1 MCLRDNF
8 TMDWHPIQGE
18 YWGRGGGGREGG
30 AVVILLVASCYG
42 NRDTLRLK
50 APLYSSGDVTN
61 SNCFLATVSF
71 PLQS

>member
-1 MCLRDNF
+1 M
-8 TMDWHPIQGE
+8 G
-18 YWGRGGGGREGG
+18 GRGGG

-50 APLYSSGDVTN
+50 VPLYSSRDVTN
-61 SNCFLATVSF
+61 SNCFLAIVSF

>member
-1 MCLRDNF
+1 MKAD
-8 TMDWHPIQGE
+8 DPIKGE
-18 YWGRGGGGREGG
+18 YGGREGR

-61 SNCFLATVSF
+61 SNCFLAIVSF

>member
-18 YWGRGGGGREGG
+18 YWGVGGGREGG
-30 AVVILLVASCYG
+30 AVVILLVASYYG

>member
-1 MCLRDNF
+1 MKAD
-8 TMDWHPIQGE
+8 DPIQGE
-18 YWGRGGGGREGG
+18 YGGEGGGG

-50 APLYSSGDVTN
+50 VPLYSSRDVTN
-61 SNCFLATVSF
+61 SNCFLAIVSF

>member
-1 MCLRDNF
+1 M
-8 TMDWHPIQGE
+8 
-18 YWGRGGGGREGG
+18 
-30 AVVILLVASCYG
+30 ILLVASYYG
-42 NRDTLRLK
+42 NRDTPRLK